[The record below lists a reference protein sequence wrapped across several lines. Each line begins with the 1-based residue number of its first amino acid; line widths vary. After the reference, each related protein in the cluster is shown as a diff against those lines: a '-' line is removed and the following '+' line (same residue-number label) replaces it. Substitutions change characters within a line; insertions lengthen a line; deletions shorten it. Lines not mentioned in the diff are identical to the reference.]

1 MNNEKYSRKIEKI
14 LAEGKKCK
22 EKLVVIGPT
31 GPQGPATITVGTTTT
46 GAPGTN
52 ASVTNSGT
60 NQNTILN
67 FRIPA
72 GPTGPIGL
80 RGVTGPAGPQ
90 GQQGIQGLA
99 GPQGPQGPTGPAG
112 PQGQQ
117 GVQGLAGPAGPQG
130 PTGPAAA
137 SPTNTYGRKYDTTEN
152 NITLEANIAQDIPPG
167 SNGPS
172 NGITLN
178 TQNKLTIPT
187 DGTYKVDYY
196 FSGSAS
202 TNTDVTIHVKQKET
216 PIGSTAISK
225 NVTANVD
232 TDFVGSTINAFNAGD
247 EIGLT
252 IEATDAATIS
262 PASDTS
268 AYLNIV
274 KIA

>member
-72 GPTGPIGL
+72 GPTGPQGPQ
-80 RGVTGPAGPQ
+80 GPTGPAGPQ

-99 GPQGPQGPTGPAG
+99 GP
-112 PQGQQ
+112 
-117 GVQGLAGPAGPQG
+117 AGPQG
-130 PTGPAAA
+130 PTGPAAV

-152 NITLEANIAQDIPPG
+152 NITLEANIAQDIPLG

>member
-72 GPTGPIGL
+72 GP
-80 RGVTGPAGPQ
+80 
-90 GQQGIQGLA
+90 
-99 GPQGPQGPTGPAG
+99 AG

-152 NITLEANIAQDIPPG
+152 NITLEANIAQDIPLG

>member
-72 GPTGPIGL
+72 GPTGP
-80 RGVTGPAGPQ
+80 
-90 GQQGIQGLA
+90 
-99 GPQGPQGPTGPAG
+99 QGPQGPTGPAG

-130 PTGPAAA
+130 PTGPAAV

-152 NITLEANIAQDIPPG
+152 NITLEANIAQDIPLG

-202 TNTDVTIHVKQKET
+202 TNTDITIHVKQKET
-216 PIGSTAISK
+216 PI
-225 NVTANVD
+225 
-232 TDFVGSTINAFNAGD
+232 GSTINAFNAGD